1 MSVME
6 AKDVVLDTEGD
17 EWFFRNKEQCREKK
31 VSESINKFSKWLD
44 KNSHIEKN
52 NVLEVG
58 ASYGYNINYLSQKYG
73 MNGYGVEPSLKAV
86 EYGHEVFPK
95 INLIRGTADEL
106 NFEDESFDIVI
117 LGFFLYSLDRKY
129 LLKVIAEADRVLKPN
144 GLLVLN
150 DFDTKNSFKRKNIH
164 SDYVPTFKHSIS
176 KIIESDP
183 QYFLA
188 FKDVFGGPEGSF
200 PIDIQDRYALSVFY
214 KESIENSYING

>member
-1 MSVME
+1 MSIME
-6 AKDVVLDTEGD
+6 AKTVMLRTEGN

-31 VSESINKFSKWLD
+31 VSEDVNKFSKWLD

-86 EYGHEVFPK
+86 EYGNEVFPQ
-95 INLIRGTADEL
+95 INLIHGTADKL
-106 NFEDESFDIVI
+106 DFEDEFFDIVI
-117 LGFFLYSLDRKY
+117 LGSCLCWLDRKY
-129 LLKVIAEADRVLKPN
+129 LLKSITEADRVLKTN
-144 GLLVLN
+144 GLLVIT
-150 DFDTKNSFKRKNIH
+150 DFDTKIPFRRKNIH